1 MIKCLY
7 ANGCS
12 WTAGNEI
19 FDPEVKDLKEA
30 FSSVKTD
37 SYRYYNTWPY
47 YTAQNLDI
55 GLCVNEARGATGNS
69 RIFRKTNDFIVK
81 WLSEGKD
88 PKDLMIMIG
97 WTTPER
103 SEIGVLDTVFP
114 LQIQTVVNPFKRE
127 KENGYYWEKLQ
138 AFHKTF
144 YELYSQ
150 KYWEEMQ
157 LRYMLNLRLLCKGLG
172 IKYYDF
178 ISIGREP
185 WYWMSMAEAKGIK
198 IENIYKKDIWATV
211 ITDNNWTL
219 HEFRHPTKETNKKW
233 ADVLTEELK

>member
-55 GLCVNEARGATGNS
+55 GLC
-69 RIFRKTNDFIVK
+69 
-81 WLSEGKD
+81 
-88 PKDLMIMIG
+88 
-97 WTTPER
+97 
-103 SEIGVLDTVFP
+103 
-114 LQIQTVVNPFKRE
+114 VNPFKRE